1 MSKNSK
7 PAGTAKAELPLRI
20 ISALVL
26 IGISLLAT
34 TLGGPYFLALCVAGI
49 ALIYFEFSD
58 IVADRS
64 DLQLAGIGYGVI
76 LLFVLLWLFSS
87 PAIAAAFGGGMIL
100 LLCAFQFFWK
110 RQLWV
115 GLGLTYAILPFIA
128 LVCLRG
134 SGTDGLHA
142 ILLVFGCVWGAD
154 TFAYFVGRKVGGP
167 KFAPAIS
174 PNKTWSGFL
183 GGLAGSVLV
192 TAIICL
198 LLGHG
203 FGIISVVLALLL
215 GTLSSI
221 GDLFESWIKRSFDRK
236 DSGWIIPGHGGL
248 LDRIDGLIFASVTA
262 WIIGWFNGGVL
273 LEPGSTGTGFL
284 NAFILP

>member
-1 MSKNSK
+1 MK
-7 PAGTAKAELPLRI
+7 TAKAELPLRI
-20 ISALVL
+20 ISAFVL

-34 TLGGPYFLALCVAGI
+34 TLGGPYFLALCLVGI

-58 IVADRS
+58 MVANRS
-64 DLQLAGIGYGVI
+64 DVPVTVVGYAA
-76 LLFVLLWLFSS
+76 LLIFVLLWLIST
-87 PAIAAAFGGGMIL
+87 PNIAALFAGGMIL
-100 LLCAFQFFWK
+100 LLCAIQFVWK
-110 RQLWV
+110 RRFWV
-115 GLGLTYAILPFIA
+115 GLGLIYAILPFIA

-134 SGTDGLHA
+134 SEIDGLHA

-154 TFAYFVGRKVGGP
+154 TFAYFVGRKIGGP

-174 PNKTWSGFL
+174 PNKTWSGFI

-198 LLGHG
+198 SLGHG
-203 FGIISVVLALLL
+203 FGAISVFLALVL
-215 GTLSSI
+215 GTVSSI

-248 LDRIDGLIFASVTA
+248 LDRVDGLIFAAVAA
-262 WIIGWFNGGVL
+262 WLIGWLNGGAP

>member
-1 MSKNSK
+1 MK
-7 PAGTAKAELPLRI
+7 TAKAELPLRI

-34 TLGGPYFLALCVAGI
+34 TLGGPYFLALCIVGL

-58 IVADRS
+58 IVSNRS
-64 DLQLAGIGYGVI
+64 NLPLTTIGYGVI
-76 LLFVLLWLFSS
+76 LIFVLLWLFSS
-87 PAIAAAFGGGMIL
+87 PELAASFAGGMIP
-100 LLCAFQFFWK
+100 LLCAIQFFWK
-110 RQLWV
+110 RRLWV
-115 GLGLTYAILPFIA
+115 GLGLAYAIFPFIA

-134 SGTDGLHA
+134 SETDGLHA

-174 PNKTWSGFL
+174 PNKTWSGFV

-203 FGIISVVLALLL
+203 FGAISVFLALVL
-215 GTLSSI
+215 GTVSSI
-221 GDLFESWIKRSFDRK
+221 GDLFESWIKRTFDRK

-248 LDRIDGLIFASVTA
+248 LDRIDGLIFAAVAA
-262 WIIGWFNGGVL
+262 WLIGWLNGGAL
-273 LEPGSTGTGFL
+273 LEPGATGTGFL